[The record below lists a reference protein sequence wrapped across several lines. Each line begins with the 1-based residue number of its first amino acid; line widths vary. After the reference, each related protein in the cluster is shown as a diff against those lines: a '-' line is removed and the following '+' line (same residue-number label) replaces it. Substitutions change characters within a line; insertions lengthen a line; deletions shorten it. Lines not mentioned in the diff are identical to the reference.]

1 MAIERSRGQTSTER
15 YLSEL
20 CDRTFLKVWCY
31 ANPFKADRKELCD
44 VIAVFENHVF
54 LFFDRESRKFDGA
67 GDIELTWQRWQR
79 EAVDKQINTARGAKR
94 YVAQHPGEIY
104 LDAKC
109 TVKLPI
115 AVSRD
120 DVVIHKIIVAHG
132 AKEAC
137 ESFSDGNVYGS
148 LAISYGDRT
157 DGPSLPFML
166 WLEKDDPVHV
176 LDSHNLEIVLSEL
189 DTFHDF
195 SAYILE
201 KERAIEHLS
210 CLVYCGEEDLLA
222 HYFANFD
229 SATRRHFIG
238 TPDPTVNGVAIG
250 EGEWRD
256 FSQSEPYRLRKA
268 ANEDSYLWDDVV
280 QRTCQ
285 NALDGKLLGNGDVFN
300 YRSAIHEMA
309 KEPRLQRRVLSKAMI
324 GAIQRFP
331 EAGDG
336 IMRNVSLMPSFFE
349 GTGYVFLQLRHPN
362 IVDYDGEYRPKRQK
376 MLAIACGS
384 AKNKFP
390 HLKKIVGIAIDA
402 PKYSK
407 KNAED
412 FILLN
417 CGDWS
422 DEEREHYEKEN
433 EGFRFF
439 GTDAMTKHQ
448 MIATEFPRPAAPQ
461 RPQKTGRN
469 QACPCGSGK
478 KYKSN
483 CSPPVWVSQGT

>member
-1 MAIERSRGQTSTER
+1 MVIEKSQGQTPTER
-15 YLSEL
+15 FLSEL

-44 VIAVFENHVF
+44 LIAVFENDVF
-54 LFFDRESRKFDGA
+54 LFFDRESCKFDGGA
-67 GDIELTWQRWQR
+67 DIELTWERWQR
-79 EAVDKQINTARGAKR
+79 EAVNKQINTAKGAKR
-94 YVAQHPGEIY
+94 YVTQCPDEIY

-109 TVKLPI
+109 TTKLPI

-120 DVVIHKIIVAHG
+120 KLVIHKIIVAHG

-137 ESFSDGNVYGS
+137 ESFSDSNVHGS

-157 DGPSLPFML
+157 DGPSFAFML
-166 WLEKDDPVHV
+166 RLEKDDPVHI

-201 KERAIEHLS
+201 KEQAIEHLS
-210 CLVYCGEEDLLA
+210 CLSYCGEEDLLA

-238 TPDPTVNGVAIG
+238 TPDPAVNGVWIG

-268 ANEDSYLWDDVV
+268 ANQASYLWDDVI

-285 NALDGKLLGNGDVFN
+285 NALDGKLLGDGDVFN
-300 YRSAIHEMA
+300 CRSAIHEMA
-309 KEPRLQRRVLSKAMI
+309 KEPRLSRRALSEAMI

-331 EAGDG
+331 DAGDG
-336 IMRNVSLMPSFFE
+336 ITRNLSFMSSYFK

-376 MLAIACGS
+376 MLAIACG
-384 AKNKFP
+384 AARNKFP
-390 HLKKIVGIAIDA
+390 NLRKVVGLAIDA
-402 PKYSK
+402 PKYSES
-407 KNAED
+407 NSED

-417 CGDWS
+417 CAEWP
-422 DEEREHYEKEN
+422 DEERRYYEKEN
-433 EGFRFF
+433 EPFRFF
-439 GTDAMTKHQ
+439 GTDAMTAHA
-448 MIATEFPRPAAPQ
+448 MRAAEFPRPAAPQ

-478 KYKSN
+478 KYKK
-483 CSPPVWVSQGT
+483 CCGAVA

>member
-1 MAIERSRGQTSTER
+1 MVIEKSQGQTPTER
-15 YLSEL
+15 FLSEL

-44 VIAVFENHVF
+44 LIAVFENHVF

-67 GDIELTWQRWQR
+67 GDIGLTWERWQR
-79 EAVDKQINTARGAKR
+79 EAVSKQINTAKGARR
-94 YVAQHPGEIY
+94 YVVQRPDEIY

-109 TVKLPI
+109 TTKLPI
-115 AVSRD
+115 AIPRD
-120 DVVIHKIIVAHG
+120 KLVVHKIIVAHG

-137 ESFSDGNVYGS
+137 ERFSDGNVYGS
-148 LAISYGDRT
+148 LAISYGDKT
-157 DGPSLPFML
+157 DGSAFPFML

-210 CLVYCGEEDLLA
+210 CLLYCGEEDLLA

-229 SATRRHFIG
+229 NATRRHFIG
-238 TPDPTVNGVAIG
+238 TTDPTVNGVAIG

-256 FSQSEPYRLRKA
+256 FIQSEPYRLRKA
-268 ANEDSYLWDDVV
+268 ANQASYLWDDVI

-285 NALDGKLLGNGDVFN
+285 NALDGKLLGDGDVFTC
-300 YRSAIHEMA
+300 RSAIHEMA
-309 KEPRLQRRVLSKAMI
+309 KEPRLQRRALSEMMI

-331 EAGDG
+331 DAGNG
-336 IMRNVSLMPSFFE
+336 IMRNLSFMPSYFE

-376 MLAIACGS
+376 MLAIACG
-384 AKNKFP
+384 AARNKFP
-390 HLKKIVGIAIDA
+390 NLRKVVGIAIDA

-407 KNAED
+407 RNAED
-412 FILLN
+412 FILLD
-417 CGDWS
+417 CAEWP
-422 DEEREHYEKEN
+422 DEQRKYYEIEN
-433 EGFRFF
+433 EPFRFF
-439 GTDAMTKHQ
+439 GADAMTTHA
-448 MIATEFPRPAAPQ
+448 MVATEFPCPAAPQ
-461 RPQKTGRN
+461 RPQKIGRN
-469 QACPCGSGK
+469 QICPCGSGK
-478 KYKSN
+478 KYKK
-483 CSPPVWVSQGT
+483 CCGARA